1 MTSTEE
7 NIIKRY
13 GALLTLPQVA
23 ELLHRSP
30 EGLRVTLTRDNDV
43 SRKLLPARIK
53 IGRRVLFK
61 TAAIAR
67 LFAE

>member
-7 NIIKRY
+7 NIIQRY
-13 GALLTLPQVA
+13 GALLTLSQVA
-23 ELLHRSP
+23 ELLHRIP
-30 EGLRVTLTRDNDV
+30 EGLRVTLILDNDV
-43 SRKLLPARIK
+43 SRKLLPARVK

-61 TAAIAR
+61 TAAVAH